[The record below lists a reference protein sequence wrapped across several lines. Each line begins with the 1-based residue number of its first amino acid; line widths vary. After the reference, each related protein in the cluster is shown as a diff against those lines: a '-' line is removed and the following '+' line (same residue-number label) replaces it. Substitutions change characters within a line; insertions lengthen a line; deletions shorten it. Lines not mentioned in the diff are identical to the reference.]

1 MPSPGVVGI
10 HSGFLAVTA
19 DKKSSLGCQ
28 LLNRSAHAVANINLK
43 SLLNPPSTPKH
54 PATISTFNT
63 EEAVIFDT
71 IVFQQ

>member
-10 HSGFLAVTA
+10 HSGFFLAVTA

-43 SLLNPPSTPKH
+43 SLELSNLQNIH
-54 PATISTFNT
+54 FNT
-63 EEAVIFDT
+63 
-71 IVFQQ
+71 